1 MKFCEELNNYM
12 KILECT
18 PKEFSE
24 ASTLSPTLISR
35 YLNDKRT
42 PRTESEYFTNIVNG
56 IMKISNEKK
65 LGLKEDEVL
74 DLLKKS
80 INYADINYD
89 DFVAN
94 FNTLLS
100 ELKISTSEIAKSIGY
115 DTSFISKIKNK
126 TRKPSDIEKFIDEV
140 GNFVIDNFSNDEGK
154 KNVSTLLGCSLS
166 KLNDEDTYKSQ
177 LTKWITSTQED
188 HNDLVNRFLSTLDTF
203 NLNDYIGMD
212 FSKVKVPSS
221 PIILKTSKI
230 YYGSEGRKEAESEFL
245 KTTLMSKSKDPIY
258 FYNDLPMYEAATDET
273 FKKNW
278 IKAITMVL
286 KKGLHLNIIHNIDR
300 PMAEMLL
307 GIESWIPVYMTG
319 SINPYYFKN
328 PPSNIF
334 TGSYMSSGACI
345 LSGECMQ
352 DDLEKSRFYFTNKK
366 EEIDYYNEK
375 GKYLVSKAKPLMS
388 IYKEEN
394 KDEFQ
399 EFLKSKENENTEH
412 IKKDIFKN
420 IDFTLSK
427 GKWVMI
433 NKLSAPEIHF
443 VIHNSKLRSAIEDFL
458 ND

>member
-1 MKFCEELNNYM
+1 MKFCEEFGKYM
-12 KILECT
+12 KVLECS
-18 PKEFSE
+18 PKDFSE

-42 PRTESEYFTNIVNG
+42 PRVDSEYFSKIVEG
-56 IMKISNEKK
+56 IMKISSEKN
-65 LGLKEDEVL
+65 LGLKEDEVSE
-74 DLLKKS
+74 LLKKS
-80 INYADINYD
+80 ITYSDINYD

-94 FNTLLS
+94 FNTLLT
-100 ELKISTSEIAKSIGY
+100 ELKISTSEIAKAIGY

-126 TRKPSDIEKFIDEV
+126 TRKPSDIDKFIDEI
-140 GNFVIDNFSNDEGK
+140 GNYLYDNFSDEEGK

-166 KLNDEDTYKSQ
+166 KLNDEDSFKSQ
-177 LTKWITSTQED
+177 LVKWITSAQED

-212 FSKVKVPSS
+212 FSKIKVPSS

-258 FYNDLPMYEAATDET
+258 FYNDLPMYEAANDEA

-278 IKAITMVL
+278 MKAITMVL

-394 KDEFQ
+394 KDEYQ

-433 NKLSAPEIHF
+433 NKLSSPEIHF